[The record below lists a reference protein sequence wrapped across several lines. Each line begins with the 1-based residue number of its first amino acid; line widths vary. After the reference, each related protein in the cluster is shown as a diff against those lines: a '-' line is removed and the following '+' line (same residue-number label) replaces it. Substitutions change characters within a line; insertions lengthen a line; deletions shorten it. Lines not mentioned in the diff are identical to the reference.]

1 MKIIGLTGGIG
12 SGKSTVARLLEE
24 MGAVIVDLDKV
35 GHEALKQKEAREKL
49 VSEFGEGILNNG
61 GDIDR
66 ARLGAIVFNDSKA
79 LSRLNR
85 IVHPIIDDIVKTKV
99 AGYLREGVEVVV
111 LEAAAMLDAGRS
123 SQVDEVWVTI
133 APESVVL
140 ERLAGRTGY
149 SEAEAKA
156 RIKSQMTGEERVK
169 QADVVIDTDC
179 TLDELK
185 TRVTA
190 EWNRLRKRL

>member
-12 SGKSTVARLLEE
+12 SGKSTVARVLAEL
-24 MGAVIVDLDKV
+24 GAVIVDLDKV
-35 GHEALKQKEAREKL
+35 GHDVLKQKEAREKL
-49 VSEFGEGILNNG
+49 VMEFGESILNNG

-66 ARLGAIVFNDSKA
+66 ARLGGIVFNDSKA

-85 IVHPIIDDIVKTKV
+85 IVHPVIDDVVKRKV
-99 AGYLREGVEVVV
+99 AEYLREGVEVVV

>member
-12 SGKSTVARLLEE
+12 SGKSTVARVLAEL
-24 MGAVIVDLDKV
+24 GAVIVDLDKV
-35 GHEALKQKEAREKL
+35 GHDVLKQKEAREKL
-49 VSEFGEGILNNG
+49 VMEFGESILNNG

-66 ARLGAIVFNDSKA
+66 ARLGGIVFNDSKA

-85 IVHPIIDDIVKTKV
+85 IVHPVIDDVVKRKV
-99 AGYLREGVEVVV
+99 AEYLREGVEVVV
-111 LEAAAMLDAGRS
+111 LEAAAILDAGRT

-133 APESVVL
+133 APEPVVL
-140 ERLAGRTGY
+140 KRLAGRTGY

-156 RIKSQMTGEERVK
+156 RIKSQMTGEERVR

-185 TRVTA
+185 ARVTA